1 MSESVGVFNA
11 VMIEGKGIGGGF
23 ADLQSCVS
31 GMMYSVHTVCG
42 GFGGDGFGR
51 ESLEFGG

>member
-1 MSESVGVFNA
+1 MSESVSVFNA
-11 VMIEGKGIGGGF
+11 VMIEGRGIGGGF
-23 ADLQSCVS
+23 ADLQGCVF